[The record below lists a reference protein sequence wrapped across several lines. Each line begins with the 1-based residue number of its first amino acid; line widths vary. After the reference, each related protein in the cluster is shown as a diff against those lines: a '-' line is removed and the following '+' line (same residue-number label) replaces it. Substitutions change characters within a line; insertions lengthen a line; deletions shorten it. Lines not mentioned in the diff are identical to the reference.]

1 MRGTLVPCINISS
14 KYNYKRMLHS
24 FVIFLSV
31 LGFGLANING
41 KQLYALDLDK
51 LHELQK
57 NNMREDSFI
66 HTTVFFDAIHSGK
79 RTLEI
84 KSIKDTIDTDATK
97 SYETLSKQALHKTT
111 TTIDLL
117 PKKQYFSLDI
127 PRVLK
132 NIHSIG
138 TDYIV
143 HCNSNDVRVGD
154 YYIGTSDSEH
164 ADVKT
169 HSNNGIQ
176 QGFIFSREVVHID
189 ETNIINGSSDCRRME
204 TKVVHPLQIM
214 NTRVETKIS
223 FPYSRVILPE
233 NENQG
238 VRKLPERDAFIQPD
252 SPLLLCDD
260 EDVTSRLGSVHKADS
275 KSFTLRGIPVDFGYA
290 LDVKGTECVDIT
302 ATVPGS
308 INYNHGSRLNAIKKN
323 IALSGGVTCTNCYA
337 FVGAGVLA
345 VFNIFGGNMAT
356 FAFEAKDEGG
366 MGYNLDILISNP
378 SFSASKYIKLAG
390 DGPVSSIP
398 IAYGLALDINFGG
411 AWATIKGSGS
421 AKGQASFSSGY
432 TLNEE
437 DYIMY
442 AKSRWTSEHSLISS
456 NRITPTYT
464 NKGLSLTTTSLTG
477 IVSLSTRIHF
487 SLGGSIPVIDVGASV
502 EFSTVLTAT
511 AQFIRS
517 GKKYSLA
524 LSFDDTSR
532 RILAS
537 KNGYSPED
545 TISFNVDYSGLNE
558 NEDHELYF
566 NIHKYMGFNAS
577 LGTGYPIKLHKF
589 KSSKSGSGSLKV
601 EWKVPHDSKFMQKY
615 RDAPHIH
622 FSVHSSARLERAHT
636 SKNAKLVHKRNTKRN
651 AVFKSP
657 KNGDSVFIGEPITIE
672 WEPNS
677 LKYFDYYKGT
687 DGLGVEKV
695 PEAVNIII
703 VSVESKTAYQLEN
716 DIKNT
721 GKYTTK
727 IPESLLK
734 RGKRFFLVIHDA
746 KEYSRMAWHNGDF
759 ELKKRP
765 DGLFRFRRV
774 PDKRISTSNSSE
786 ELPPANVEPPTIEFD
801 IPLWNNTLLFE
812 TIGPSNIG
820 HIQRILVGPSACS
833 PQQAALSVLLQMEF
847 GFDGFNIMGRH
858 FSMGSTSSSPF
869 IIIPQTNFCV

>member
-1 MRGTLVPCINISS
+1 
-14 KYNYKRMLHS
+14 MLHS

-31 LGFGLANING
+31 LGFSLANMNG

-84 KSIKDTIDTDATK
+84 KSIKETIDTDAIK
-97 SYETLSKQALHKTT
+97 SYETLSNQALHKTT

-117 PKKQYFSLDI
+117 PKKRYFSLDI

-169 HSNNGIQ
+169 HSNNGVQ
-176 QGFIFSREVVHID
+176 RGFIFSREVTHI
-189 ETNIINGSSDCRRME
+189 NVNGSDCRRME
-204 TKVVHPLQIM
+204 TKLVHPLQIM
-214 NTRVETKIS
+214 NTRVETQIT
-223 FPYSRVILPE
+223 FPYSRVIVPE
-233 NENQG
+233 NKNEG
-238 VRKLPERDAFIQPD
+238 LRKLPEKDAFTEPD

-260 EDVTSRLGSVHKADS
+260 EDVTSRLGSIHKADS
-275 KSFTLRGIPVDFGYA
+275 KSTTLRGIPVDFGYA
-290 LDVKGTECVDIT
+290 LDVNGNECVDIA

-308 INYNHGSRLNAIKKN
+308 INFNHGSGVNAIRKN
-323 IALSGGVTCTNCYA
+323 IALSSGVTCSNCYA

-366 MGYNLDILISNP
+366 MGYNLDLLINNP
-378 SFSASKYIKLAG
+378 SFSASKYISLAKE
-390 DGPVSSIP
+390 GPVSSIP
-398 IAYGLALDINFGG
+398 IAYGLGLDINFGG

-432 TLNEE
+432 TLVEE

-442 AKSRWTSEHSLISS
+442 AKSRWTSEHSLINS

-464 NKGLSLTTTSLTG
+464 NKGLSLSTVSLTA
-477 IVSLSTRIHF
+477 IISLSTRIHF
-487 SLGGSIPVIDVGASV
+487 SLGGSIPVINVGASV

-511 AQFIRS
+511 TQFIRS
-517 GKKYSLA
+517 AKQYSLA
-524 LSFDDTSR
+524 LSFDDASR
-532 RILAS
+532 RILTVGG
-537 KNGYSPED
+537 NDYSPED
-545 TISFNVDYSGLNE
+545 TIYFNVDYAGLNA

-566 NIHKYMGFNAS
+566 NIHKYAGFNAS
-577 LGTGYPIKLHKF
+577 YGTGYPIKLHKF
-589 KSSKSGSGSLKV
+589 KSSKTGDGSLKV
-601 EWKVPHDSKFMQKY
+601 DWKVPHDSKFMQKY

-622 FSVHSSARLERAHT
+622 FSVHSSARLDRYHT
-636 SKNAKLVHKRNTKRN
+636 NKNAKLLHKRNTERN

-657 KNGDSVFIGEPITIE
+657 KNGDSIFVNEPIRIQ
-672 WEPNS
+672 WDPNS

-695 PEAVNIII
+695 PDAVNLII
-703 VSVESKTAYQLEN
+703 VSVESKMAYQLAN
-716 DIKNT
+716 DVANT
-721 GKYTTK
+721 GTYLTAL
-727 IPESLLK
+727 PESLLK
-734 RGKRFFLVIHDA
+734 TGKKFFLVIHDA
-746 KEYSRMAWHNGDF
+746 SEYSKMAWHNGDF

-765 DGLFRFRRV
+765 ESIFRFRRV
-774 PDKRISTSNSSE
+774 PDKKVSNSSL

-801 IPLWNNTLLFE
+801 VPLWNNTILFE
-812 TIGPSNIG
+812 TSRTAQTIG
-820 HIQRILVGPSACS
+820 HIQRHLVGPNACS

-847 GFDGFNIMGRH
+847 GFDGFNVMGRH
-858 FSMGSTSSSPF
+858 FALGSTSSSPF